1 MSMIGVD
8 SGQTVIGT
16 PGWLRTSETG
26 WLSGWSAF
34 SQL

>member
-16 PGWLRTSETG
+16 PGWPRTSETG

-34 SQL
+34 SQP